1 MAKKIGIPCLICK
14 AFIKFWNPDYFGSI
28 ENAEKFYNLR
38 KIEITHKDKKVS
50 GYICYFC
57 YQRIFG
63 KEIVQEQG
71 PKQC

>member
-1 MAKKIGIPCLICK
+1 MAKKLPISCLICR

-38 KIEITHKDKKVS
+38 KIEITHENKKVK
-50 GYICYFC
+50 GYICYPC

-63 KEIVQEQG
+63 R
-71 PKQC
+71 